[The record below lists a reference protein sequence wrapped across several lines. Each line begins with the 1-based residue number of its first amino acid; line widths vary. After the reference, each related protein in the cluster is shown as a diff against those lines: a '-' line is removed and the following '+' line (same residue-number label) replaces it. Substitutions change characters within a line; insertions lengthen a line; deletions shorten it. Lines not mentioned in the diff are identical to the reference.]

1 MNCSK
6 ELCQKSVADIVK
18 IIDSNPIL
26 SPTFTETV
34 NESKK
39 ILLIIDKN
47 VPLNLVDRL
56 TQKIGNKEYKIIT
69 PFEYNAKKYDF
80 FGITK
85 GHIPVLIDEEF
96 LKHDTVIAVSFV
108 KYHYL
113 LGYTGGKNLIFT
125 GISSE
130 KSRNSLYKKAID
142 IDNCCINEYCKAG
155 NTKNNIIDSQCID
168 STMIIR
174 QNAYYFAINLI
185 GDIDNNIVDVTCG
198 DLFMSHNKACEI
210 FSSIYPLPNNN
221 SSTGKIL
228 VLDESSLQNQ
238 INIIAQALIGLEKGG
253 RLFIDATKVEE
264 IGSKEFIEALYIGNV
279 EEICNK
285 MSDDFNIDIMEA
297 FIIKDIARRY
307 HIAVSSN
314 LDKDILRQAGLNNI
328 DIEEKGVFLKDCN
341 NVSEVFN
348 ANGFTASR

>member
-1 MNCSK
+1 MNSSK
-6 ELCQKSVADIVK
+6 ELCQKSVVDI
-18 IIDSNPIL
+18 IEAINNNPIL

-39 ILLIIDKN
+39 ILLIIDKE
-47 VPLNLVDRL
+47 VPQNIVDSL
-56 TQKIGNKEYKIIT
+56 IDKIGNKEYKIIT

-85 GHIPVLIDEEF
+85 GHTPVLIDEEF
-96 LKHDTVIAVSFV
+96 LKHDTVIVVSFV

-142 IDNCCINEYCKAG
+142 FDNCCVNEYCKTG
-155 NTKNNIIDSQCID
+155 NIKNNIIDSQCLD
-168 STMIIR
+168 ATMIIR

-185 GDIDNNIVDVTCG
+185 GDIDNNVIDVTCG

-210 FSSIYPLPNNN
+210 FSSIYPLSKEN
-221 SSTGKIL
+221 SATGRVL
-228 VLDESSLQNQ
+228 VLDNSSLQNQ
-238 INIIAQALIGLEKGG
+238 INIISQSLIGLEKGS
-253 RLFIDATKVEE
+253 RLFIDARKVEE
-264 IGSKEFIEALYIGNV
+264 IGSKEFVEALYIGNV
-279 EEICNK
+279 DEICNK
-285 MSDDFNIDIMEA
+285 MRDEFNIDMMTA
-297 FIIKDIARRY
+297 FIIKDIARKY

-314 LDKDILRQAGLNNI
+314 LDKGILIQAGLNNI

-348 ANGFTASR
+348 ANGFTANR